1 MKRLIE
7 LDAAL
12 KLISEE
18 GINQAEQY
26 ADRHHPVVLA
36 YGDCYEKLTKLPAIE
51 YEEQKTGEWLV
62 DEFGHY
68 CSVCH
73 EYAQNGGDE
82 FRPSPFCPE
91 CGACLNRHQQEERPE

>member
-18 GINQAEQY
+18 GINQDEQH

-36 YGDCYEKLTKLPAIE
+36 YGGSIK
-51 YEEQKTGEWLV
+51 
-62 DEFGHY
+62 
-68 CSVCH
+68 S
-73 EYAQNGGDE
+73 
-82 FRPSPFCPE
+82 
-91 CGACLNRHQQEERPE
+91 